1 MVRDNNVLTV
11 VDLIDNA
18 NREWRREVITDTFSD
33 VDAAKILRIPLAKE
47 PHEDVMTTS
56 KGFYRKLQSL
66 NLPSKIK
73 ITIWRI
79 SKNFIPTLSNMY
91 YKRLVANA
99 ICPRCGG
106 GVEMTDHVFR
116 SCPASKDVWKLVG
129 NKRVHENSAKP
140 GREVA
145 NFIQS
150 YIKELEGIEERGLT
164 RGVISAK
171 LEPPSGVCIKINFDA
186 DFDWAHS
193 RSRSVIHAN
202 VGAAFAAEALSRLWA
217 VQTGLDLGF
226 TDMIIEGD
234 SLSVIKKSNSDSQDK
249 SEISAYTRNIKRNIN
264 SFRSLRIKHA
274 RRSANQLAHV
284 IATESLRNGEEFY
297 LEEKVPR
304 FVVRIMEEEW
314 IRARLRRKMVKAL
327 RSLG

>member
-1 MVRDNNVLTV
+1 MHGSVDYKLSSMVRDNNVLIV

-18 NREWRREVITDTFSD
+18 NREWRREAITDTFFD

-47 PHEDVMTTS
+47 PHEDTTS
-56 KGFYRKLQSL
+56 KGFYRKLRSL

-79 SKNFIPTLSNMY
+79 SKNCIPTLSNMY

-99 ICPRCGG
+99 MCPRCGG

-116 SCPASKDVWKLVG
+116 SYPASKDVWKLVG
-129 NKRVHENSAKP
+129 YSWIMSNTTQETFECRTWVFSVSSVLQRRVFCCALWALWIERNKRVHENSAKS

-171 LEPPSGVCIKINFDA
+171 REPPSGVCIKINFDA
-186 DFDWAHS
+186 EFDWAHS
-193 RSRSVIHAN
+193 SSRSGIVAKNALGKVVASRSVIHAN
-202 VGAAFAAEALSRLWA
+202 VGEAFAAEALARLWA

-234 SLSVIKKSNSDSQDK
+234 SLS
-249 SEISAYTRNIKRNIN
+249 
-264 SFRSLRIKHA
+264 
-274 RRSANQLAHV
+274 
-284 IATESLRNGEEFY
+284 
-297 LEEKVPR
+297 
-304 FVVRIMEEEW
+304 
-314 IRARLRRKMVKAL
+314 
-327 RSLG
+327 

>member
-1 MVRDNNVLTV
+1 M
-11 VDLIDNA
+11 
-18 NREWRREVITDTFSD
+18 
-33 VDAAKILRIPLAKE
+33 
-47 PHEDVMTTS
+47 
-56 KGFYRKLQSL
+56 
-66 NLPSKIK
+66 
-73 ITIWRI
+73 
-79 SKNFIPTLSNMY
+79 
-91 YKRLVANA
+91 
-99 ICPRCGG
+99 
-106 GVEMTDHVFR
+106 
-116 SCPASKDVWKLVG
+116 
-129 NKRVHENSAKP
+129 HENSAKS

-193 RSRSVIHAN
+193 RSRSGIVAKNALGKVVASRSVIHAN
-202 VGAAFAAEALSRLWA
+202 VGAAFAAEALARLWA